1 MKEGEMPFGQSRSL
15 FVWARGVSSR
25 AHQAEEK
32 EGEQHRRVNLSFSPK
47 TPPPDQGENGD
58 REKHAMLLSAVR
70 IRDATNATAT
80 TSSGTA
86 HHDKRKK

>member
-1 MKEGEMPFGQSRSL
+1 M
-15 FVWARGVSSR
+15 WARGVSSR
-25 AHQAEEK
+25 AYQEKEK
-32 EGEQHRRVNLSFSPK
+32 EGQQPQSQTQRVLRR
-47 TPPPDQGENGD
+47 PPDQGENDD
-58 REKHAMLLSAVR
+58 RKEHAMLLSAVR